1 MASKAP
7 PPLIRSSK
15 AFSVEIPEGSNSAK
29 AKRSDVVANDDLT
42 LTHQPSHFETETG
55 LSSASGQFKEVDL
68 ADRFGPGEGDLHP
81 DQQTGLV
88 KEHGTAS
95 RQALGQ
101 EPAHTDNLQGIAQDS
116 IRDNLQDIAQ
126 DSIRDNLQ
134 GIAQDSIRDNLQ
146 GIAQESIQD
155 NLQDIAQDSIRD
167 NLQGIAQDSIRDNL
181 QGIAQDSIR
190 DNLQDIAQDSIRD
203 NLQDI
208 AQDSIRDNLQDIA
221 QDSFSNDS
229 TLITED
235 PAHDRLPHSPADS
248 LNSHVHRE
256 TSHAMD
262 DHVVALPIDNP
273 DRHPPGMDQG
283 PLINPIAADHPAQTD
298 HVSHNARQAQ
308 TPSHVSSASNA
319 EMLHQAQIDKEKKL
333 EAFHGRVE
341 AIRKTVSGINHKL
354 DELGEEPTGSKTK
367 K

>member
-116 IRDNLQDIAQ
+116 IRDNLQ
-126 DSIRDNLQ
+126 
-134 GIAQDSIRDNLQ
+134 GIAQDSIQ
-146 GIAQESIQD
+146 
-155 NLQDIAQDSIRD
+155 
-167 NLQGIAQDSIRDNL
+167 
-181 QGIAQDSIR
+181 
-190 DNLQDIAQDSIRD
+190 
-203 NLQDI
+203 
-208 AQDSIRDNLQDIA
+208 DNLQDIA

-256 TSHAMD
+256 TSHAME

>member
-101 EPAHTDNLQGIAQDS
+101 EPAHTDNLQG
-116 IRDNLQDIAQ
+116 
-126 DSIRDNLQ
+126 
-134 GIAQDSIRDNLQ
+134 
-146 GIAQESIQD
+146 
-155 NLQDIAQDSIRD
+155 
-167 NLQGIAQDSIRDNL
+167 
-181 QGIAQDSIR
+181 
-190 DNLQDIAQDSIRD
+190 
-203 NLQDI
+203 I